1 MNFFDDYYSES
12 QPQQEQ
18 TNYIPQEELLE
29 PASPVEPKPRMGL
42 RRIVCAVVALAL
54 VASSCGIT
62 AGLMN
67 RRFEKEL
74 QILNKQ
80 VETTAELVLETG
92 VQNQVGQIVG
102 APLPRPHSKSSP
114 QIQSRIREVMISLLI
129 STVT

>member
-1 MNFFDDYYSES
+1 MDLRPFSA
-12 QPQQEQ
+12 
-18 TNYIPQEELLE
+18 
-29 PASPVEPKPRMGL
+29 ASPS
-42 RRIVCAVVALAL
+42 CAVPPAACV
-54 VASSCGIT
+54 S
-62 AGLMN
+62 
-67 RRFEKEL
+67 L